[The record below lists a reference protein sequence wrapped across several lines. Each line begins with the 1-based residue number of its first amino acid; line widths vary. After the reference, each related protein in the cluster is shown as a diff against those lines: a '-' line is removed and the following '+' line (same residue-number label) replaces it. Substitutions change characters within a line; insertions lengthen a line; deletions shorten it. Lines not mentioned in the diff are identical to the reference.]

1 MYNCFRF
8 SNSFRHPNFHFYI
21 EKRNTGP
28 RQTPDWTAE
37 RLDEYA
43 KMQGQA
49 QSWARRAKLGEF
61 VKDPFETMDSPI
73 EFRLYAVLSAWFVAF
88 AFGRATPMFL
98 QDVVGSWSSS
108 DIVSLTDSLQLPA
121 LVLGL
126 ASVGSSVVC
135 AALLAPERNRS
146 VLVWAVKG
154 FFGGP
159 LAVRQLRELDQLIT
173 LEDQQKKEAE
183 SRR

>member
-1 MYNCFRF
+1 MYD
-8 SNSFRHPNFHFYI
+8 HTT

-28 RQTPDWTAE
+28 RQTPDWTPE

-43 KMQGQA
+43 KMQGKA

-61 VKDPFETMDSPI
+61 VKDPFETMDSPV
-73 EFRLYAVLSAWFVAF
+73 EFRLYAVFTAWFIAF
-88 AFGRATPMFL
+88 AFGRATPAFL
-98 QDVVGSWSSS
+98 SDVVGSWTST
-108 DIVSLTDSLQLPA
+108 DIRNLTDGLHVPA
-121 LVLGL
+121 LALGL
-126 ASVGSSVVC
+126 ASLGSSAVC

-173 LEDQQKKEAE
+173 LEDQQKREAE
-183 SRR
+183 AKR